1 MVLPT
6 IRPRNLWNLCSNLY
20 KRWFALDFCP
30 NYCVIL
36 ISYSINVRGNWRQCY
51 GSALQYV
58 EDQVPVIQLSLRK
71 GAFYSS
77 LQTLPYQWLNIIC
90 MLRNQLGKLNKQIVL
105 HFSFSHIKSGP
116 ANVSGPTD
124 SGTLTRGGIKILF
137 FENLVLFPRTRWTVT
152 KLAANILQQVSTKVR
167 VTSKHCKNQLFSMK
181 KIVFSS

>member
-90 MLRNQLGKLNKQIVL
+90 MLRDQLGKLNKQIVL
-105 HFSFSHIKSGP
+105 TLVFHILSR
-116 ANVSGPTD
+116 VQQMLQS
-124 SGTLTRGGIKILF
+124 R
-137 FENLVLFPRTRWTVT
+137 LVPEHWQEVRRIRYICNFRKFRFDFP
-152 KLAANILQQVSTKVR
+152 NKVN
-167 VTSKHCKNQLFSMK
+167 SD
-181 KIVFSS
+181 